1 MLQSSITYYLVSFKF
16 KFVYIKFKEI
26 ILHFGDCT
34 KSKSICESF
43 FLHFSSKCALCCTL
57 TDDWVDSFAVY
68 RTGTIQWP
76 KKWCHFDCWQCEL
89 SNKVAARF
97 GPPYSSCRICCKLV
111 SRDRNSNATPINAAT
126 PPLSCSCRHSLL
138 QQTPIIINIR
148 QQYRMPDI
156 HSSLLHTDT
165 PDKFR
170 CISPNGKYAI
180 LVTYD

>member
-16 KFVYIKFKEI
+16 KFIYIKFKEI

-43 FLHFSSKCALCCTL
+43 F
-57 TDDWVDSFAVY
+57 FAFFIEMCVVLY
-68 RTGTIQWP
+68 SDGWLGRQFCSISDRNYTVAQKVMPLWL
-76 KKWCHFDCWQCEL
+76 WQCEL